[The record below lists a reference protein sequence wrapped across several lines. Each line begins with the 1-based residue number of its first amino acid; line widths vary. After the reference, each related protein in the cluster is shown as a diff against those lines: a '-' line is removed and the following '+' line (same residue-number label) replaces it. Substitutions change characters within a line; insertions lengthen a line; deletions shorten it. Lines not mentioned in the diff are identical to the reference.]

1 MFLVYKQEKANDVY
15 LSLVD
20 SEKCIRARPKTMTD
34 AMNAMKEARAAGI
47 TMTGSFVE
55 RNATQQD
62 RLSVDGKPVA
72 YELCYNHN
80 GSTVQLAVMSHSY
93 VPPTMN
99 GLEVCIDIEIGS
111 TVRLGYWLHGV
122 HYDLGDYTA
131 QSTSTYMNIEG
142 HQCACVV
149 FELATAKT
157 IDYV

>member
-1 MFLVYKQEKANDVY
+1 
-15 LSLVD
+15 
-20 SEKCIRARPKTMTD
+20 MTD
-34 AMNAMKEARAAGI
+34 AMNAMREARAAGI

-72 YELCYNHN
+72 YELCYNHEGN
-80 GSTVQLAVMSHSY
+80 TVHLAVMSHSY
-93 VPPTMN
+93 VPTIMN
-99 GLEVCIDIEIGS
+99 GLEVCTDIVTGS

-131 QSTSTYMNIEG
+131 HSSSTYMNIEG

-149 FELATAKT
+149 FAAGEAKT
-157 IDYV
+157 ISHV